1 MVRRLTYL
9 LKTVIFI
16 VSLLL
21 LSSCGEKYCG
31 ESSSSM
37 PLVGVYA
44 LGTPPREAMIESL
57 TVYGVGQVN
66 DSILYNKA
74 SKVSTFYTPLNI
86 STDMVKY
93 VLCYE
98 NPQIAEQFKRDTLTY
113 KYSKKLVFE
122 SPECGATYSFVIK
135 DFKYTTHSIS
145 YAELVTPEVNS
156 LESQTVKIYY
166 AAED

>member
-1 MVRRLTYL
+1 
-9 LKTVIFI
+9 
-16 VSLLL
+16 
-21 LSSCGEKYCG
+21 
-31 ESSSSM
+31 M

-44 LGTPPREAMIESL
+44 LGTPPREAMIETL
-57 TVYGVGQVN
+57 TVYGVGQAN

-74 SKVSTFYTPLNI
+74 SKVSSFYTPLNI

-98 NPQIAEQFKRDTLTY
+98 TPQIAEQFKRDTLTY

-122 SPECGATYSFVIK
+122 SPECGASYSIVIE
-135 DFKYTTHSIS
+135 DFKYTIHSIS

-156 LESQTVKIYY
+156 LESQTIKIYY
-166 AAED
+166 VAED